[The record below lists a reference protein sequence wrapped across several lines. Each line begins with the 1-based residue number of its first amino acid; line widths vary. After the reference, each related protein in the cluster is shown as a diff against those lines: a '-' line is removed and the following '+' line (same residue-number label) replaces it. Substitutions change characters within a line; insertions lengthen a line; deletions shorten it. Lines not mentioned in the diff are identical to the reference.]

1 MVLYRCKEVTVMNID
16 IINTDIE
23 EMDPEM
29 GVDPGLLTKLVN
41 LIQEL
46 IAKLREMF
54 IKPIG

>member
-1 MVLYRCKEVTVMNID
+1 MVLFRCKEVTVMNID
-16 IINTDIE
+16 LINTDIE
-23 EMDPEM
+23 EIDPEM
-29 GVDPGLLTKLVN
+29 GVDPGLLTRLVN

>member
-16 IINTDIE
+16 LINTDIE

-29 GVDPGLLTKLVN
+29 GVNPGLLTRLVN

>member
-1 MVLYRCKEVTVMNID
+1 MVLFRCKEVTVMNID
-16 IINTDIE
+16 LINTDIE

-29 GVDPGLLTKLVN
+29 GVNPGLLTRLVN

>member
-16 IINTDIE
+16 LINTDIE

-41 LIQEL
+41 FIQEL

>member
-16 IINTDIE
+16 LINTDIE
-23 EMDPEM
+23 EMYPEM

>member
-1 MVLYRCKEVTVMNID
+1 MVLYICKEVTVMNID
-16 IINTDIE
+16 LINTDIE

>member
-16 IINTDIE
+16 LINTDIE

-41 LIQEL
+41 LI
-46 IAKLREMF
+46 
-54 IKPIG
+54 

>member
-1 MVLYRCKEVTVMNID
+1 MVLYRCKEMTVMNID
-16 IINTDIE
+16 LINTDIE

>member
-1 MVLYRCKEVTVMNID
+1 MVLFRCKEVTVMNID
-16 IINTDIE
+16 LINTDIE
-23 EMDPEM
+23 EIDPEM
-29 GVDPGLLTKLVN
+29 GVEPGLLTRLVN

>member
-16 IINTDIE
+16 LINTDIE